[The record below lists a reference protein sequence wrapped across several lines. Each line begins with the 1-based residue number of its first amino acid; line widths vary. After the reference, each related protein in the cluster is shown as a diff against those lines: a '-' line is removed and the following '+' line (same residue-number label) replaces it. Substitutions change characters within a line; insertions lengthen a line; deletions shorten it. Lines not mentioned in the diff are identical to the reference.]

1 MRSSDFYAVGITSH
15 DITGGFYT
23 AQLFSRREPQTQSVQ
38 VAHETRSGQD
48 FT

>member
-1 MRSSDFYAVGITSH
+1 MRSSGSYAVGITLH

-23 AQLFSRREPQTQSVQ
+23 AQLFSGREPQTQPVQ
-38 VAHETRSGQD
+38 TAHETRSGQD